1 MNKQNITSMYNKLV
15 SALTSF
21 YNCNSKTNTELIQ
34 IAKSIFKPLGNNVM
48 RNADY
53 DFTRMDGKY
62 SIINT
67 DNGVGEH
74 WVSVYQE
81 RNNVFVFDTFGRKIN
96 ILMPEFEKRAR
107 TTGYIVY
114 NANKKYER
122 EQKEEQNDCGL
133 RCLAW
138 LILTHSKGIKTVLLI

>member
-1 MNKQNITSMYNKLV
+1 MYIKLV

-34 IAKSIFKPLGNNVM
+34 IGKSIFNPLGNNVM

-74 WVSVYQE
+74 WLSVYQDH
-81 RNNVFVFDTFGRKIN
+81 NNVYVWDSFGRDIKK
-96 ILMPEFEKRAR
+96 LMPEFAKRAKVE
-107 TTGYIVY
+107 GYNIIT
-114 NANKKYER
+114 ANKRYDH
-122 EQKEEQNDCGL
+122 EQEATQNDCGL
-133 RCLAW
+133 RSLAW
-138 LILTHSKGIKTVLLI
+138 LILAKSKGIKTATLV

>member
-34 IAKSIFKPLGNNVM
+34 IGRVIFEPLGDNVM

-53 DFTRMDGKY
+53 DFNRMDGEY

-74 WVSVYQE
+74 WLSVYQE
-81 RNNVFVFDTFGRKIN
+81 RNSVYVWDSFGRDIKK
-96 ILMPEFEKRAR
+96 LMPEFAKRAKVK
-107 TTGYIVY
+107 GYNII
-114 NANKKYER
+114 NANKKYEH
-122 EQKEEQNDCGL
+122 EQEVKQNDCVD
-133 RCLAW
+133 
-138 LILTHSKGIKTVLLI
+138 THKEQGH

>member
-53 DFTRMDGKY
+53 SFNNMDGKY
-62 SIINT
+62 SIVNT

-107 TTGYIVY
+107 INGYIVY

-138 LILTHSKGIKTVLLI
+138 LILTHSKGIKTVLLL

>member
-34 IAKSIFKPLGNNVM
+34 IAKSIFKPLRNNVM

-53 DFTRMDGKY
+53 DFSKMSNHY
-62 SIINT
+62 SIVNT
-67 DNGVGEH
+67 DNGAGVH
-74 WVSVYQE
+74 WVGVYQE
-81 RNNVFVFDTFGRKIN
+81 RNNVYVFDTFGRKIN
-96 ILMPEFEKRAR
+96 ILMPDFVKRAR
-107 TTGYIVY
+107 TNGFNVY

-138 LILTHSKGIKTVLLI
+138 LILTHSKGINVTKII